1 MVKTLSILPGVVLVA
16 TAFTPTLADDE
27 AEANADK
34 KLAFHAFVDLYYAF
48 NSSHPANGLNFVPGA
63 GTTAQRANEF
73 SVNLAEVEVSMPAEP
88 VGFRIS
94 VGAGT
99 GEDVVHAA
107 EPGGND
113 VWRHVLLAS
122 ATYETHVGRGLAFEA
137 GIMPCHVGMEAFAS
151 KDNWNY
157 TRSWLAELSP
167 YYQTGIKISYPFT
180 DRWSGQFHVVNGWQI
195 IGENNSAKT
204 FGTQVAYASD
214 KLSASLNTLAGPELP
229 GNDDDWRVFGDFV
242 LTVRP
247 TPAWSVG
254 ANVDVARESRPA
266 GPSASWWGA
275 AAYVR
280 IAPEGSRYAFT
291 FRAERFDDP
300 DGAISGTAQ
309 ELTEG
314 TLTFEYRPSKH
325 LILKVE
331 GRYDRSSDP
340 VFSTDALD
348 AGAQPVFSPSET
360 LIVVGVV
367 ATF

>member
-1 MVKTLSILPGVVLVA
+1 M
-16 TAFTPTLADDE
+16 
-27 AEANADK
+27 
-34 KLAFHAFVDLYYAF
+34 
-48 NSSHPANGLNFVPGA
+48 
-63 GTTAQRANEF
+63 
-73 SVNLAEVEVSMPAEP
+73 SVS
-88 VGFRIS
+88 
-94 VGAGT
+94 
-99 GEDVVHAA
+99 
-107 EPGGND
+107 
-113 VWRHVLLAS
+113 
-122 ATYETHVGRGLAFEA
+122 
-137 GIMPCHVGMEAFAS
+137 EAFAS

-280 IAPEGSRYAFT
+280 IAPEGSRYAVRIPR
-291 FRAERFDDP
+291 RALRRPRRRDLRNRP
-300 DGAISGTAQ
+300 RTDGRNVDVRVSA
-309 ELTEG
+309 
-314 TLTFEYRPSKH
+314 
-325 LILKVE
+325 
-331 GRYDRSSDP
+331 
-340 VFSTDALD
+340 
-348 AGAQPVFSPSET
+348 
-360 LIVVGVV
+360 
-367 ATF
+367 